1 LKPRKRK
8 AKLWHFA
15 LPEELVLHV
24 LASRRR
30 QSAAGEDSSD
40 DLEDN
45 TEFLNLVLQSAGRD
59 NLSDDS
65 DEDEEISD
73 GSGD

>member
-1 LKPRKRK
+1 M
-8 AKLWHFA
+8 
-15 LPEELVLHV
+15 

-45 TEFLNLVLQSAGRD
+45 TELLNLVLQAADRD

-65 DEDEEISD
+65 EEDEETSD
-73 GSGD
+73 GS